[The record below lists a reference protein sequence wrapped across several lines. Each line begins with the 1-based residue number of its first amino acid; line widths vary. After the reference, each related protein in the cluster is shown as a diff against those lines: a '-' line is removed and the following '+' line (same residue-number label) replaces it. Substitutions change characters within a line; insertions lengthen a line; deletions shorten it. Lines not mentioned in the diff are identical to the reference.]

1 MVHFKKRVGGLE
13 VAEVKIN
20 IDKLRALIKANYSSD
35 AEFARDYGIDP
46 GYLCRI
52 LSGERTGQKLI
63 IQLLSRGL
71 RDIFLP

>member
-1 MVHFKKRVGGLE
+1 M
-13 VAEVKIN
+13 AEVKIN
-20 IDKLRALIKANYSSD
+20 TKKLRALIDSNYSSD
-35 AEFARDYGIDP
+35 AEFARDYGIDA

-52 LSGERTGQKLI
+52 LSGKKVGQKLI

>member
-1 MVHFKKRVGGLE
+1 VTE
-13 VAEVKIN
+13 IKIN
-20 IDKLRALIKANYSSD
+20 REKLRALIDNNYTSD

-52 LSGERTGQKLI
+52 LSGEKEGQKLI